1 MRVLIDPRAGVTDEP
16 VDPAPSDDVLAE
28 LYAAPSLP
36 WLRVN
41 MVSSVDG
48 AVTGVDG
55 KSGSIN
61 NEIDRQV
68 FAALRGLA
76 DAVVVGAGTARVE
89 GYRPLDRP
97 LVVVSRSGQLPE
109 RLRDAPSGS
118 VLMATCGVAAGLPA
132 TRELIGED
140 NLLVLGSHRV
150 DLRAL
155 RDRLAERGLR
165 SLTCEGG
172 PHLLRDLLAAE
183 VVDELCATVVPRL
196 VGGLGPRITDGP
208 LVEQPLRLH
217 SLLESDGT
225 LLARWL
231 VGVR

>member
-89 GYRPLDRP
+89 ALGRREHGDERERSRRRADRHPGPAPSPRAARAIAHPTHDRVCERVPGAAERLCERDHTQRNQNDVGIEDREMDRDRDGHRSAREVGRAVGELD
-97 LVVVSRSGQLPE
+97 PE
-109 RLRDAPSGS
+109 RESRGRDRRARGRSFRARFLGDR
-118 VLMATCGVAAGLPA
+118 GLH
-132 TRELIGED
+132 ESD
-140 NLLVLGSHRV
+140 S
-150 DLRAL
+150 LRA
-155 RDRLAERGLR
+155 
-165 SLTCEGG
+165 SLWRQG
-172 PHLLRDLLAAE
+172 
-183 VVDELCATVVPRL
+183 
-196 VGGLGPRITDGP
+196 
-208 LVEQPLRLH
+208 
-217 SLLESDGT
+217 
-225 LLARWL
+225 
-231 VGVR
+231 